1 MSQTAFDADFGR
13 AWQELHVAERQ
24 GYQTSVTDYHRHDF
38 YEINLILSG
47 NVRIL
52 LGDGVEEGCAHRIV
66 LTRPPTPHYV
76 SCNSD
81 TLYHRLYLLFTEDFA
96 AGHLSEWHE
105 LAAVFGENGTVL
117 TLDDEQSAFF
127 AERILAIKEESSPLR
142 RRLTV
147 YDLLSRLGDLKQQQK
162 PKSGSIPP
170 YILRALTY
178 LDENYAE
185 HIVAADLARRLH
197 VGRTALM
204 TEFKRHV
211 GATVTEYLTHRRL
224 RQAVSLLHA
233 GHTTEDTA
241 AQCGFADA
249 SGLVRA
255 FRRCYG
261 QTPHAYIKNQKTDA
275 P

>member
-47 NVRIL
+47 NVKIL
-52 LGDGVEEGCAHRIV
+52 LGDGVEEGRAHRIV
-66 LTRPPTPHYV
+66 LTRPHTPHYV
-76 SCNSD
+76 ACRPD
-81 TLYHRLYLLFTEDFA
+81 ALYHRLYLLFTEDFA
-96 AGHLSEWHE
+96 AGHLTEWHE
-105 LAAVFGENGTVL
+105 LASVFGENGTVL
-117 TLDDEQSAFF
+117 TLNDEESALF
-127 AERILAIKEESSPLR
+127 AKRILSVKEESSPLR
-142 RRLTV
+142 QRLIV
-147 YDLLSRLGDLKQQQK
+147 YDLLSRLGDLKQRQK
-162 PKSGSIPP
+162 PPGGNIPP
-170 YILRALTY
+170 YILQALSY

-185 HIVAADLARRLH
+185 HIVAAELAQRLH

-211 GATVTEYLTHRRL
+211 GATITEYLTHRRL
-224 RQAVSLLHA
+224 RRAVSLLRA

-241 AQCGFADA
+241 ALCGFADA
-249 SGLVRA
+249 SGLSRA

-261 QTPHAYIKNQKTDA
+261 QTPRAYIKNQKTDA
-275 P
+275 V